1 MTATGRPERK
11 HGPALPDAAAAP
23 AQRADAPPDAPVEG
37 ASFGLFAASDF
48 TLGTGRSAA
57 GTALPQALWLFR
69 DETIAVP
76 RPGQPVAG
84 FGRGCAT
91 FDDLGDW
98 FAGLGDAVPR
108 ELPPLVWAAAPELR
122 ADCVLAVDGAS
133 MRCDSGSAG
142 EPVRWVPR
150 IATNRAFADRSSMA
164 YLAQRPLRVRGT
176 ARADGF
182 EIRTVWPQDWRL
194 PPTCDP
200 RALGAGEDVRAA
212 WRALVREAPRGGATS
227 PFAAWRL
234 WSRGATAAPP
244 GAPVLA
250 FMANGAQGE
259 DDEAHG
265 GHFALVTG
273 RIGRD
278 GGIGDWLVNDF
289 YTLDSESEKGI
300 LAAPVPLDNYLA
312 DLNAGQAWYR
322 PSVML
327 VAVLRRPDAA
337 HLVQS
342 ALGRVYNQFYRR
354 QLVYYHPDVN
364 CTSISVDTLRTL
376 GLDVARRRAERPLLA
391 AAGFPLLLARER
403 SLAKAKLWCD
413 YLSADPTRLLPAV
426 ALEEIVAALWSC
438 TVGGGTDA
446 ARHGRLAALLA
457 RDLDALV
464 AVRLPQIPSS
474 RPWGDAPVESLAEY
488 AARLPRPPAQ
498 PVVVPVPARPFPQ
511 DLRDPDLL
519 PPPLSRSDVVAAGWG
534 VAVLVGL
541 PAVVR
546 ALWRR
551 LRARRRARL

>member
-1 MTATGRPERK
+1 VT
-11 HGPALPDAAAAP
+11 
-23 AQRADAPPDAPVEG
+23 APPGAPEDG
-37 ASFGLFAASDF
+37 AAFGLFAASAF
-48 TLGTGRSAA
+48 ALGTGRSAA
-57 GTALPQALWLFR
+57 GSALPQALWLFR

-76 RPGQPVAG
+76 RPGLPVAG
-84 FGRGCAT
+84 FGRGRTA
-91 FDDLGDW
+91 FDDLRDW
-98 FAGLGDAVPR
+98 FAGLGDAIPR
-108 ELPPLVWAAAPELR
+108 DLPPLVWAAAPELR
-122 ADCVLAVDGAS
+122 TGCALAADGAS
-133 MRCDSGSAG
+133 MRCDSASA
-142 EPVRWVPR
+142 PVRWVPK
-150 IATNRAFADRSSMA
+150 IEANRAFADGSSMA
-164 YLAQRPLRVRGT
+164 YFAQRPLRLRGT

-182 EIRTVWPQDWRL
+182 LIRTAWPQDWRL
-194 PPTCDP
+194 PPTCEP
-200 RALGAGEDVRAA
+200 RALRPGDDVRTA
-212 WRALVREAPRGGATS
+212 WRALVHEAPRGGATS

-234 WSRGATAAPP
+234 WSRGAIDAPP

-250 FMANGAQGE
+250 FIVNGAQGE

-265 GHFALVTG
+265 GHFAIVTG
-273 RIGRD
+273 RIGTD

-337 HLVQS
+337 HLVQA

-376 GLDVARRRAERPLLA
+376 GLAVARRRAERPLLA
-391 AAGFPLLLARER
+391 AAGFPLLVARER

-413 YLSADPTRLLPAV
+413 YLSADPTRLLPAA
-426 ALEEIVAALWSC
+426 ALQEVLAALWSC
-438 TVGGGTDA
+438 TGRRGGDG
-446 ARHGRLAALLA
+446 ARRGRLAALLA

-464 AVRLPQIPSS
+464 GVRLPQIPSS
-474 RPWGDAPVESLAEY
+474 RPWGDAPVETLAEY

-498 PVVVPVPARPFPQ
+498 PVVVPVPPRPFPQ

-534 VAVLVGL
+534 IASLVGL
-541 PAVVR
+541 PAVAR

-551 LRARRRARL
+551 LRRRRRARM

>member
-1 MTATGRPERK
+1 MKSAPDRPPRTARWT
-11 HGPALPDAAAAP
+11 
-23 AQRADAPPDAPVEG
+23 DAPEDAPEDG
-37 ASFGLFAASDF
+37 AAFGLFAASAF

-57 GTALPQALWLFR
+57 GNALPQALWLFR

-76 RPGQPVAG
+76 RPGLPVAG
-84 FGRGCAT
+84 FGRGRRT

-98 FAGLGDAVPR
+98 FAGLGDAIPR
-108 ELPPLVWAAAPELR
+108 DLPPLVWVAAPELR
-122 ADCVLAVDGAS
+122 ANGALAADGAS
-133 MRCDSGSAG
+133 MRCDGASV
-142 EPVRWVPR
+142 PVRWVPK
-150 IATNRAFADRSSMA
+150 IEANRAFADGSSMA
-164 YLAQRPLRVRGT
+164 YLAQRPLRLRGT

-182 EIRTVWPQDWRL
+182 LIRTAWPQDWRL
-194 PPTCDP
+194 PPTCAA
-200 RALGAGEDVRAA
+200 RALRPGDDVRTA
-212 WRALVREAPRGGATS
+212 WRALVHEAPRGGATS

-234 WSRGATAAPP
+234 WSRGAIDAPP

-250 FMANGAQGE
+250 FIVNGAQGE

-265 GHFALVTG
+265 GHFAIVTG
-273 RIGRD
+273 RIGSD

-391 AAGFPLLLARER
+391 AAGFPLLVARER

-413 YLSADPTRLLPAV
+413 YLCADPARLLPAA
-426 ALEEIVAALWSC
+426 ALQEVLAALWSC
-438 TVGGGTDA
+438 TGTSGGDG
-446 ARHGRLAALLA
+446 ARRGRLAALLA
-457 RDLDALV
+457 RDLDALIG
-464 AVRLPQIPSS
+464 VRLPQIPSS

-498 PVVVPVPARPFPQ
+498 PVVVPVPPRPFPQ

-534 VAVLVGL
+534 IASLVGL
-541 PAVVR
+541 PAVAR

-551 LRARRRARL
+551 LSRRRRARM

>member
-1 MTATGRPERK
+1 VKSAPSRPPRTARWT
-11 HGPALPDAAAAP
+11 
-23 AQRADAPPDAPVEG
+23 DAPEDAPEDG
-37 ASFGLFAASDF
+37 AAFGLFAGSAF

-57 GTALPQALWLFR
+57 GSALPQALWLFR
-69 DETIAVP
+69 DETIALP

-84 FGRGCAT
+84 FGRGRAA

-98 FAGLGDAVPR
+98 FAGLGDAIPR
-108 ELPPLVWAAAPELR
+108 DLPPLVWAAAPELR
-122 ADCVLAVDGAS
+122 SGCTLAADGAS
-133 MRCDSGSAG
+133 MRCG
-142 EPVRWVPR
+142 EVSVPVRWVAK
-150 IATNRAFADRSSMA
+150 IAANRAFADGASIA
-164 YLAQRPLRVRGT
+164 YLARRRLRVRGT
-176 ARADGF
+176 TCADAF
-182 EIRTVWPQDWRL
+182 EIRTAWPQDWRL
-194 PPTCDP
+194 PQSFEPNAQGVDD
-200 RALGAGEDVRAA
+200 DVRAA

-227 PFAAWRL
+227 PFAASRL
-234 WSRGATAAPP
+234 WSRVPSAAPP

-250 FMANGAQGE
+250 FLVNGAQGE
-259 DDEAHG
+259 DDEAHA
-265 GHFALVTG
+265 GHFAVVTG
-273 RIGRD
+273 RIGAD

-337 HLVQS
+337 DLVQS
-342 ALGRVYNQFYRR
+342 ALGRIYNQFYRR

-376 GLDVARRRAERPLLA
+376 GLDVGRRRAEHPLLA
-391 AAGFPLLLARER
+391 AAGFPLLVARER
-403 SLAKAKLWCD
+403 SLAKAKQWCD
-413 YLSADPTRLLPAV
+413 YLCADPTRLLPAV
-426 ALEEIVAALWSC
+426 ALEEILAVLRSC
-438 TVGGGTDA
+438 TGGTDA
-446 ARHGRLAALLA
+446 APRGRLAALLA
-457 RDLDALV
+457 RDLDALIG
-464 AVRLPQIPSS
+464 VRLPQIPSS
-474 RPWGDAPVESLAEY
+474 RPWGDAPVASLAEY

-534 VAVLVGL
+534 IVSLVGL
-541 PAVVR
+541 PAVAR

-551 LRARRRARL
+551 LRAQRRARL

>member
-1 MTATGRPERK
+1 MKSAPDRPPRTARW
-11 HGPALPDAAAAP
+11 
-23 AQRADAPPDAPVEG
+23 ADAPEDALESALEDG
-37 ASFGLFAASDF
+37 AAFGLFAASAF
-48 TLGTGRSAA
+48 ALGTGRSAA
-57 GTALPQALWLFR
+57 GSALPQALWLFR

-84 FGRGCAT
+84 FGRGRRA

-98 FAGLGDAVPR
+98 FAGLGDAIPR
-108 ELPPLVWAAAPELR
+108 DLPPLVWAAAPELR
-122 ADCVLAVDGAS
+122 ANCALAADGAS
-133 MRCDSGSAG
+133 MRCDSVSV
-142 EPVRWVPR
+142 PVRWVPK
-150 IATNRAFADRSSMA
+150 IAANRAFADASSLA
-164 YLAQRPLRVRGT
+164 YLAQRPLRLRGT

-182 EIRTVWPQDWRL
+182 EVRTVWPQDWRL
-194 PPTCDP
+194 PQSFEPCAQGPDD
-200 RALGAGEDVRAA
+200 DVRAA
-212 WRALVREAPRGGATS
+212 WRALVREVPRGGATS
-227 PFAAWRL
+227 AFAASRL
-234 WSRGATAAPP
+234 WSRAPSAAPP

-250 FMANGAQGE
+250 FLVNGAQGE
-259 DDEAHG
+259 DDEAHA
-265 GHFALVTG
+265 GHFAVVTG

-322 PSVML
+322 PSEML

-337 HLVQS
+337 DLVQS

-354 QLVYYHPDVN
+354 QLVYYHPEVN

-391 AAGFPLLLARER
+391 AAGFPLLVARER
-403 SLAKAKLWCD
+403 SLAKAKQWCD

-426 ALEEIVAALWSC
+426 ALEEILAALWSC
-438 TVGGGTDA
+438 TGGTDETP
-446 ARHGRLAALLA
+446 RGRLAALLA

-464 AVRLPQIPSS
+464 GVRLPQIPSS
-474 RPWGDAPVESLAEY
+474 RPWGDAPVASLAEY

-498 PVVVPVPARPFPQ
+498 PVVVPVPPRPFPQ
-511 DLRDPDLL
+511 ELRDPDLL

-534 VAVLVGL
+534 IVSLVGL

-551 LRARRRARL
+551 LRARRREQM